1 MYKVVLNA
9 QGRGGL
15 TVNIHRDELD
25 EINKKLQTIQDF
37 HGINPGTGREL
48 FMSMIA
54 VLENQAL
61 SGIAPAAKTDEQVPL
76 PENMV
81 TLADLESALFERTK
95 ELSDECNAKTQE
107 IEALKDQLRVFEDM
121 EVPET
126 VEIVKYRERE
136 LSEYELLMGFSE
148 KQMYVL
154 KLIASNR
161 AKRLRLRQP
170 EDLDEI
176 VRQMVFNRGALFNWH
191 EEYYTGLL
199 KKDIIK

>member
-37 HGINPGTGREL
+37 HGINPGTGRDL
-48 FMSMIA
+48 FMSMLS
-54 VLENQAL
+54 VLEKQAL
-61 SGIAPAAKTDEQVPL
+61 SGDAPIAKTDEQAPSL
-76 PENMV
+76 ENMV

-95 ELSDECNAKTQE
+95 DLSDECNAKTQE
-107 IEALKDQLRVFEDM
+107 IEVLKDQLKVYENM

-126 VEIVKYRERE
+126 IELYKDRELTENELLLE
-136 LSEYELLMGFSE
+136 LSE
-148 KQMYVL
+148 KQTYVL

-161 AKRLRLRQP
+161 AKRLRLHQA
-170 EDLDEI
+170 EALDEI
-176 VRQMVFNRGALFNWH
+176 VKQMVFNRGALFNWH
-191 EEYYTGLL
+191 EEYYTGLS
-199 KKDIIK
+199 KKDTVK